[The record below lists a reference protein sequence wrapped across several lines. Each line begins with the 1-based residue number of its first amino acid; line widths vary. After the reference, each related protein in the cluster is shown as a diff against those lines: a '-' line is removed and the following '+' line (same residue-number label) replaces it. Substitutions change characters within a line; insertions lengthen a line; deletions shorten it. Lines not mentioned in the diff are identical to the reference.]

1 MAEGK
6 IGFGFTLDIIL
17 IKGTLISTT
26 SGDVQFS
33 GVSEMLYIH
42 MGGLQHLSLSGCTIY
57 LNTIVIA
64 YTRRS
69 RRITSESLICL
80 GITYNP

>member
-6 IGFGFTLDIIL
+6 IGFGFTLGIIL

-33 GVSEMLYIH
+33 GVIVKCFTFIWEVYSVC
-42 MGGLQHLSLSGCTIY
+42 LSQVVQST
-57 LNTIVIA
+57 
-64 YTRRS
+64 
-69 RRITSESLICL
+69 
-80 GITYNP
+80 